1 MIVPEKI
8 SGKYHESKKFLK
20 VHAHFNVDCSINHKS
35 KKSSGGKFEEKTA
48 YFERTMGETVWK

>member
-1 MIVPEKI
+1 MIGPEKI

-35 KKSSGGKFEEKTA
+35 KKSSGGKFEQKSCI
-48 YFERTMGETVWK
+48 F